1 MGQTQTSFGKLSSD
15 ITWPYKLAESKK
27 KTWNTGGSTPLEFF
41 YKEFP
46 ANSDEF
52 QKVLDI
58 LKGLDGGGLD
68 VDKIYGVYNPSL
80 VQSFMNRLKIFETRL
95 SQAPGIFDKSSLYK
109 NDSKKSNL
117 NKNDVYQMYLDRV
130 QLYSWNSELKVPIIP
145 CVHATRDLNS
155 AWEISS
161 NGFQST
167 AEDSNG
173 KFGQGVYFTTDAL
186 YSLPLAYPEN
196 SVLES
201 PCVIISYVIP
211 GNVFPV
217 TEKSNS
223 ATSLIGNPIKSG
235 YNAHYIVV
243 DKTGEAVDTVNNF
256 KDKMFEEMVISQ
268 DSQITPA
275 FVVQLK
281 KSSSYTI
288 E

>member
-1 MGQTQTSFGKLSSD
+1 
-15 ITWPYKLAESKK
+15 
-27 KTWNTGGSTPLEFF
+27 
-41 YKEFP
+41 
-46 ANSDEF
+46 
-52 QKVLDI
+52 
-58 LKGLDGGGLD
+58 LKALDGGGLD

-80 VQSFMNRLKIFETRL
+80 VQSFMNRLKIFETRW
-95 SQAPGIFDKSSLYK
+95 SQAPSIFDKSSLYK
-109 NDSKKSNL
+109 NESKKMNTNI
-117 NKNDVYQMYLDRV
+117 NKNDIYQMYLDRV
-130 QLYSWNSELKVPIIP
+130 QHYSWNSELKVPIIP
-145 CVHATRDLNS
+145 CVHATRDLNC

-186 YSLPLAYPEN
+186 FSLPLTFPEN
-196 SVLES
+196 SVPES
-201 PCVIISYVIP
+201 PCIIISYVIP

-223 ATSLIGNPIKSG
+223 STSLIGNPIKAG

-243 DKTGEAVDTVNNF
+243 DKAGEAVDAVKNF

-268 DSQITPA
+268 DSQVTPA

-281 KSSSYTI
+281 NSSGSTI